1 MLGLP
6 TTPGT
11 IQCQANSLAS
21 SGLQQY
27 VVSWHEP
34 DGWHYILIYAE
45 FLMSDLTSPA
55 NNEPSMTALVE
66 SVLFVASG
74 PVTTGRLAQTL
85 DTTPAVIESVLRSLE
100 EDYLGRGLRLQ
111 RSGSAVQLTSAPEC
125 SYIIERFLG
134 LELTTRLS
142 QAALEV
148 LAIVAFMQ
156 PVTRPRIDQIRGVNS
171 DSSLRTLLA
180 QGLIEEVGRMETPGR
195 PILYGTTPDFLQH
208 FGLASLSEL
217 PPLKEDEEE

>member
-1 MLGLP
+1 MTDL
-6 TTPGT
+6 
-11 IQCQANSLAS
+11 NSNLNEDPS
-21 SGLQQY
+21 
-27 VVSWHEP
+27 
-34 DGWHYILIYAE
+34 
-45 FLMSDLTSPA
+45 LM
-55 NNEPSMTALVE
+55 ALVE

-74 PVTTGRLAQTL
+74 PVSVSRLAQTL
-85 DTTPAVIESVLRSLE
+85 DATPAVVEGLLASLAE
-100 EDYLGRGLRLQ
+100 TYQGRGIRLQ
-111 RSGSAVQLTSAPEC
+111 RSGGALQLTTAPEC
-125 SYIIERFLG
+125 SHAVERFLG

-171 DSSLRTLLA
+171 DSSLRTLLS

-208 FGLASLSEL
+208 FGLESLAEL
-217 PPLKEDEEE
+217 PDLGQDEEE